1 MPYRSGKLA
10 AIAVLVLALAAC
22 GPLGPPPR
30 TTVNVLG
37 DKFSKEIELQGI
49 PLHDPTNGD
58 DLFWMLRSFVN
69 PQTGETLHEI
79 YVEWVYP
86 GPSSGRYR
94 AADDT
99 ARDLT
104 LKVIK
109 RDSCPFGK
117 CDRTDILA
125 VLIDET
131 TLRKRAQTGFQVKLF
146 AQDGTSGILDIRP
159 NMINAQLQAVDRILH
174 PPAGMTAQAAA
185 ASANA
190 RTPDGKP
197 FLGVAPMDLPFGL
210 GVMLQRVDHNTPAEA
225 AGLKQ
230 GDTVLSYNGHPIDKA
245 KQLTD
250 QILLTKPGSIVP
262 VEIER
267 GSDKMT
273 ISVQM

>member
-1 MPYRSGKLA
+1 
-10 AIAVLVLALAAC
+10 
-22 GPLGPPPR
+22 
-30 TTVNVLG
+30 
-37 DKFSKEIELQGI
+37 
-49 PLHDPTNGD
+49 
-58 DLFWMLRSFVN
+58 
-69 PQTGETLHEI
+69 
-79 YVEWVYP
+79 
-86 GPSSGRYR
+86 
-94 AADDT
+94 
-99 ARDLT
+99 
-104 LKVIK
+104 
-109 RDSCPFGK
+109 
-117 CDRTDILA
+117 
-125 VLIDET
+125 
-131 TLRKRAQTGFQVKLF
+131 
-146 AQDGTSGILDIRP
+146 
-159 NMINAQLQAVDRILH
+159 
-174 PPAGMTAQAAA
+174 MTAQAAA